1 MNNNIDLVSDKNNQ
15 ETILIVDDTE
25 SNIDILLELLSE
37 YDLAVATDGLSAIE
51 IANNEDIDLILLDI
65 IMPEMDG
72 YDVCNSLKLSAK
84 TKDIPIIFITAKT
97 DENSIEKA
105 YDIGGID
112 YVTKPFKPKELL
124 ARVKR
129 ELKLTFLIHNLNY
142 LASHD
147 PMTGIYN
154 RRKFFELATKLFK
167 TSTELFVVMID
178 IDKFKSINDK
188 YGHPLGDEVI
198 KAVTHSISNLMQDG
212 TVFGR
217 IGGEEC
223 AMVCVEKN
231 REIIATNIEKIRNTI
246 ELLDIITEN
255 NEMVSF
261 TISSGIAQK
270 QNNTLN
276 IDYLLKEAD
285 DALYE
290 AKNSGRNKVI
300 FRV

>member
-178 IDKFKSINDK
+178 IDKFK
-188 YGHPLGDEVI
+188 
-198 KAVTHSISNLMQDG
+198 
-212 TVFGR
+212 
-217 IGGEEC
+217 
-223 AMVCVEKN
+223 
-231 REIIATNIEKIRNTI
+231 
-246 ELLDIITEN
+246 
-255 NEMVSF
+255 
-261 TISSGIAQK
+261 
-270 QNNTLN
+270 
-276 IDYLLKEAD
+276 
-285 DALYE
+285 
-290 AKNSGRNKVI
+290 
-300 FRV
+300 